1 MDVDK
6 CNKIFII
13 SLWENKVFLKFLK
26 LIVVIFLIF
35 AHFCPKA
42 AKKRDQIFGLLH
54 DIF

>member
-1 MDVDK
+1 MLTNVIK
-6 CNKIFII
+6 SLLSHYGKIKF
-13 SLWENKVFLKFLK
+13 FLKFLK